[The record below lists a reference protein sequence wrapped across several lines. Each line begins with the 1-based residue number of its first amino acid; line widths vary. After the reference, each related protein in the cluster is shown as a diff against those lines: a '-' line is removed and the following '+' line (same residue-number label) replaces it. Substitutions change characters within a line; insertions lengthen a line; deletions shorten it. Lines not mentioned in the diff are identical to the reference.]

1 MGKLVLESNRK
12 TLDVLYPLYVKKNY
26 DIIKYCFYCFKILM
40 LSFLTAVCLFFF
52 VFFLILFY
60 F

>member
-12 TLDVLYPLYVKKNY
+12 TLGVLYPLYVKKKNY

-40 LSFLTAVCLFFF
+40 LSFLTAMHL
-52 VFFLILFY
+52 LIRAG
-60 F
+60 